1 MYAIREV
8 TPEQEGF
15 LSGLVESALPGI
27 LLNIHGVLIHI
38 HSNLQE
44 TIDLIREGYA
54 FFENDVVDVGAR
66 QRYHLFSLSSDG
78 PGYAEIAHGLFP
90 NGPRPPHCLIPLD
103 YKRIYCISSGYVLN
117 YFTGGFFTA
126 LMEAMLYDDY
136 LIIHG
141 AGLVKNG
148 EGVMFPGALR
158 CGKST
163 LTLYLLYQGFR
174 FASDDILLINR
185 KTLEV
190 HPYPRLINIRKDSL
204 KIVPGI
210 HKDYHKMKFSQSF
223 DEPRWFL
230 DKSELA
236 AEPFRCK
243 YVIFPQIG
251 YGPAQMLPIPK
262 TEAAFEL
269 IRNAFYPVTP
279 IKRFGSTGENLPT
292 ISRLLKDAVCYR
304 FIQGEPESNFRLIKE
319 TLGV

>member
-8 TPEQEGF
+8 TPGQASF
-15 LSGLVESALPGI
+15 LSGLVDSALPSI
-27 LLNIHGVLIHI
+27 LLDIHGVRIHV

-44 TIDLIREGYA
+44 TIDLIREGYS
-54 FFENDVVDVGAR
+54 FFETGAGGADGP
-66 QRYHLFSLSSDG
+66 HHILSLSSDG
-78 PGYAEIAHGLFP
+78 PGYEEIARGLFP
-90 NGPRPPHCLIPLD
+90 DGPVPPHCLIPLD
-103 YKRIYCISSGYVLN
+103 YRRVYCIHSGYVLN

-126 LMEAMLYDDY
+126 MMEASLYDDY

-141 AGLVKNG
+141 AGLVKDG
-148 EGVMFPGALR
+148 RGVIFPGALR

-174 FASDDILLINR
+174 FASDDILLVNR
-185 KTLEV
+185 RTLEV

-204 KIVPGI
+204 TIVPGI
-210 HKDYHKMKFSQSF
+210 HKDYHRMKFSQSF

-236 AEPFRCK
+236 AEPFRCH

-251 YGPAQMLPIPK
+251 QSGPPRMIPIPK

-269 IRNAFYPVTP
+269 IRNAFYPITP
-279 IKRFGSTGENLPT
+279 TKRFGSTGENLPT
-292 ISRLLKDAVCYR
+292 VSRLLEDALCYR
-304 FIQGEPESNFRLIKE
+304 FIQGEPESNFKLIRE